1 MPRPHKAI
9 DYDDEIMKVE
19 AQLIRC
25 DKTKAEL
32 LERRQELLNAK
43 RETEVGALYDALQQ
57 KGISVKEI
65 IELIQQTSQQE
76 AG

>member
-1 MPRPHKAI
+1 MPRPRKAI

-43 RETEVGALYDALQQ
+43 RETEVGALYDAVQQ
-57 KGISVKEI
+57 
-65 IELIQQTSQQE
+65 
-76 AG
+76 

>member
-1 MPRPHKAI
+1 MPRPRKAI

-43 RETEVGALYDALQQ
+43 REQRSARCMTPCS
-57 KGISVKEI
+57 KKEF
-65 IELIQQTSQQE
+65 L
-76 AG
+76 

>member
-1 MPRPHKAI
+1 MPRPRKAI

-32 LERRQELLNAK
+32 DRKSTRLNSSHA
-43 RETEVGALYDALQQ
+43 R
-57 KGISVKEI
+57 
-65 IELIQQTSQQE
+65 
-76 AG
+76 

>member
-1 MPRPHKAI
+1 MPRPRNAI

-43 RETEVGALYDALQQ
+43 PASLL
-57 KGISVKEI
+57 KKNFNGIRLRFGLSSI
-65 IELIQQTSQQE
+65 S
-76 AG
+76 